1 MRLENIT
8 VYNINI
14 IWNNKTP
21 SVDPILVGDFKG

>member
-8 VYNINI
+8 VYNIHI
-14 IWNNKTP
+14 IWNKTP